1 MWIVAR
7 ERRGKRP
14 KLFQQLFARY
24 GRGEQCSSHG
34 QNSQRRGKERGG
46 KREREREREREGKKE
61 EDHKQSGTCGR
72 VMVRPRAIKPLS
84 DRGTGTSGRLGRGG
98 SPQWCST
105 GCDSSIHLINP
116 WGYNQEIPA
125 NVVGTRPLG
134 VCTGSWVLDCRINI
148 DNGCLILLFFF
159 YFSFFSPFSLSHSLS
174 VCVSYS
180 WCLRMPQ

>member
-1 MWIVAR
+1 MGGESNAPATDRTVR
-7 ERRGKRP
+7 EE
-14 KLFQQLFARY
+14 
-24 GRGEQCSSHG
+24 GRKEG
-34 QNSQRRGKERGG
+34 GKE
-46 KREREREREREGKKE
+46 KEREREREGKKE

-148 DNGCLILLFFF
+148 DNGCLILLFFSIF
-159 YFSFFSPFSLSHSLS
+159 LFFLHSLS
-174 VCVSYS
+174 PTLFLCVCLTLGAYECHSDGGG
-180 WCLRMPQ
+180 WLLLRVNKSASQ